1 MERQLNIKEI
11 ARKAYSPLHSDGI
24 EDMMAGVLFFNF
36 GAILNSQHPF
46 APYVVAF
53 LPLIAWFAR
62 KFVTYPRVGYMKPS
76 ERNPSSRVGMAVM
89 LVSGLAAVVLLA
101 LLLIMSHY
109 PDSVAIQLWP
119 VKLMHTALAVLLVVM
134 LAGMG
139 IYSGMQRW
147 YVYAALTATFAV
159 LAGFL
164 RGWTPVDGVAAFSVF
179 IVVWG
184 LVMITNFVR
193 KYPVREKE
201 AAEDSAVGDAK

>member
-11 ARKAYSPLHSDGI
+11 ARKAYSPLRNDGV
-24 EDMMAGVLFFNF
+24 EDIMAGIILFNF
-36 GAILNSQHPF
+36 GALLNVQG
-46 APYVVAF
+46 APPIGVVF

-76 ERNPSSRVGMAVM
+76 GTAPAARLSLVILTISSF
-89 LVSGLAAVVLLA
+89 AAIALLA
-101 LLLIMSHY
+101 LLLLMKHY
-109 PDSVAIQLWP
+109 PASPALQTLP
-119 VKLMHTALAVLLVVM
+119 GPLMHIAMTVMLIVLL
-134 LAGMG
+134 AAMG
-139 IYSGMQRW
+139 LNSGMQRW

-164 RGWTPVDGVAAFSVF
+164 RGWKPVDGVAAFSVI

-193 KYPVREKE
+193 KYPVHEKE
-201 AAEDSAVGDAK
+201 AAGVSAEGDAK